1 MKIAVAQLKP
11 LKGNIAA
18 NIEKHLQLIE
28 LSLLNKTDA
37 LFFPELSLTGY
48 EPELAKDLV
57 VYVYDKRFDEF
68 QNISNAHN
76 ISIGIGAP
84 VQFSTGIQISL
95 ITFVPNRTR
104 PVYSKQLLH
113 ADELPYFVGG
123 EKQVILN
130 VKHKKIAPAICYE
143 SLQPEHAEQAHALG
157 AEVYVA
163 TVAKA
168 QNGFNKAETHYP
180 EIAKKYGMPV
190 LMANSV
196 GPCDNFLCVGKSAVW
211 NKEGVL
217 LAQLNETEEGILVF
231 DTETSEVCARV
242 ILH

>member
-1 MKIAVAQLKP
+1 MKIGVAQLRT

-18 NIEKHLQLIE
+18 NIEKHLQLIQ
-28 LSLLNKTDA
+28 LAISLNTDA
-37 LFFPELSLTGY
+37 LFFPELSITSY

-123 EKQVILN
+123 DKQIILTVEN
-130 VKHKKIAPAICYE
+130 KKIVPAICFE
-143 SLQPEHAEQAHALG
+143 SLQPQHAKHAHALG
-157 AEVYVA
+157 AELYVV
-163 TVAKA
+163 TVAKPQHA
-168 QNGFNKAETHYP
+168 FMKAEQHYP
-180 EIAKKYGMPV
+180 DIAKKYSMPV

-196 GPCDNFLCVGKSAVW
+196 GPCDNFLSVGKSSVW
-211 NKEGVL
+211 NKQGVL
-217 LAQLNETEEGILVF
+217 LAQLNETEEGLLVF
-231 DTETSEVCARV
+231 DTETEQ
-242 ILH
+242 ILTCSLPQ